1 MLRGSAVHIMYAAN
15 SLHTQAIW
23 ENEFAD
29 CLIIINIIINSLVI
43 WSVTLSLHN
52 KLLGICMQLNVNV
65 YL

>member
-1 MLRGSAVHIMYAAN
+1 MLRGSAVHIMYSAN

-29 CLIIINIIINSLVI
+29 CLITINIIINSLVI